1 MLKTPGLLRYLNP
14 WRVVSSQNKT
24 PFTKPIL
31 IVLPDDIKTHLMSV
45 TWCCQLS
52 AWLLEWQDM
61 TESAIENEG
70 MKRLYTRK
78 IFETDNGGELPS
90 HLASFICFLF

>member
-1 MLKTPGLLRYLNP
+1 
-14 WRVVSSQNKT
+14 
-24 PFTKPIL
+24 
-31 IVLPDDIKTHLMSV
+31 
-45 TWCCQLS
+45 
-52 AWLLEWQDM
+52 M